1 MSASERERASRR
13 LPSRRGGDSRR
24 GVQAGERVAS
34 LGAGGKTQRTSYK
47 SVFAI
52 GEFRVLFA
60 GMLVYILGFG
70 FEILGLSV
78 LVYAQTRSAFLTAL
92 AFSMGFAPQAV
103 GGLLF
108 TSLADRLPSR
118 TVITTGLLIRAAP
131 GVLIGLLPSMPV
143 ALMLALI
150 AVTAMTSPV
159 YNAAISGMLPEVLD
173 GDRYVLGRS
182 ILNLTSSGT
191 QILSLG
197 IGGAI
202 LVLLP
207 ARRLLLVAGC
217 ALVLSALIRL
227 GLRPRPARVAAGA
240 RAGIRGTVRSTMTG
254 NTRLFADPAVRG
266 LLLAQWLPSW
276 FVTGAESLV
285 VPYTEALGHPASA
298 ASPMLAAVPAGMLV
312 GDVVVGR
319 FCRESTRYRLVFP
332 LALLLGVPLV
342 ALVAPL
348 PLLVVGLLL
357 FATGLGFGYQLG
369 IQRPFLDAVPPSLR
383 GQAFGLNTTGL
394 MGGQGLVPSLI
405 GAVAVATGAGG
416 AIALAGCATILVVL
430 SLRRVL
436 ASSAS
441 RRRSSR

>member
-1 MSASERERASRR
+1 MSAVTSPPA
-13 LPSRRGGDSRR
+13 PS
-24 GVQAGERVAS
+24 A
-34 LGAGGKTQRTSYK
+34 RTTYK

-92 AFSMGFAPQAV
+92 AFSMGFTPQAV

-118 TVITTGLLIRAAP
+118 TVITTGLLIRATP
-131 GVLIGLLPSMPV
+131 GVLIGLLPSMPI
-143 ALMLALI
+143 ALMLALV

-191 QILSLG
+191 QLLSLG

-207 ARRLLLVAGC
+207 PHRLLLVAGG
-217 ALVLSALIRL
+217 ALALSALIRL
-227 GLRPRPARVAAGA
+227 GLRSRPARVAG
-240 RAGIRGTVRSTMTG
+240 GVGTSIRETVRSTMAG
-254 NTRLFADPAVRG
+254 NARLFTDPVVRG
-266 LLLAQWLPSW
+266 LLLAQWLPGW
-276 FVTGAESLV
+276 FVTGAESV
-285 VPYTEALGHPASA
+285 IVPYTESLGHPASA

-319 FCRESTRYRLVFP
+319 FCRESTRERLVFP

-342 ALVAPL
+342 ALVARLPL
-348 PLLVVGLLL
+348 PVVGLLL

-369 IQRPFLDAVPPSLR
+369 IQRPFLDAVPQSLR
-383 GQAFGLNTTGL
+383 GQAFGLNATGL

-416 AIALAGCATILVVL
+416 AIALAGAASILVVL

-436 ASSAS
+436 TFSADP
-441 RRRSSR
+441 RHRP

>member
-1 MSASERERASRR
+1 MAAVTSPPAPSA
-13 LPSRRGGDSRR
+13 
-24 GVQAGERVAS
+24 
-34 LGAGGKTQRTSYK
+34 RTTYR

-78 LVYAQTRSAFLTAL
+78 LVYAQTGSAFLTAL

-143 ALMLALI
+143 ALMLALV

-173 GDRYVLGRS
+173 GDRYVMGRS
-182 ILNLTSSGT
+182 ILSLTSSGT

-202 LVLLP
+202 LALLP
-207 ARRLLLVAGC
+207 PRRLLLVAGC

-227 GLRPRPARVAAGA
+227 GLRPRPARVALGAGVGVG
-240 RAGIRGTVRSTMTG
+240 AGLRGTIRSTMEG
-254 NTRLFADPAVRG
+254 NSRLFANPVVRG
-266 LLLAQWLPSW
+266 LLLAQWLPGW
-276 FVTGAESLV
+276 FVTGAESV
-285 VPYTEALGHPASA
+285 IVPYTESLGHPASA
-298 ASPMLAAVPAGMLV
+298 ASPLLAAIPAGMLA
-312 GDVVVGR
+312 GDVIVGR
-319 FCRESTRYRLVFP
+319 FCRAPTRERLVFP

-342 ALVAPL
+342 LLVMPL
-348 PLLVVGLLL
+348 PLPVACLLL
-357 FATGLGFGYQLG
+357 FVTGSGFGYQLG
-369 IQRPFLDAVPPSLR
+369 IQRAFLDAVPAALR
-383 GQAFGLNTTGL
+383 GQAFGFNTTGL
-394 MGGQGLVPSLI
+394 MGGQGLLPALI
-405 GAVAVATGAGG
+405 GAAAVEVGAGG
-416 AIALAGCATILVVL
+416 AIALAGCATILTVL
-430 SLRRVL
+430 SLRRIL
-436 ASSAS
+436 ASPVLG
-441 RRRSSR
+441 R